1 MQNLRPRSHVRWV
14 SHGTITTKVSL
25 EKSPSV
31 CTILKDNT
39 TFVLMLDASK
49 KELAEFAEVA

>member
-1 MQNLRPRSHVRWV
+1 VRWV